1 MIDLEQYATTYL
13 ELKRH
18 LDKPDAVYSCQLV
31 RRGDDYVIL
40 RYVSDHSQRVGD
52 VEIAPGTIT
61 YALYRAGRGY
71 VTWRMVAPDGR
82 LKGHLFHICKDIQI
96 GKDQVAYLDLML
108 DLWID
113 PSGTMQILDREELDV
128 FAKQGVVSQ
137 EDMAWIAAGEAE
149 ISAGFS
155 EIAAELEALVGGI

>member
-1 MIDLEQYATTYL
+1 M

-31 RRGDDYVIL
+31 CRGEGYVVL
-40 RYVSDHSQRVGD
+40 QYVSDRSQRVGD
-52 VEIAPGTIT
+52 EEIASGTIT
-61 YALYRAGRGY
+61 YALYKAGSGY
-71 VTWRMVAPDGR
+71 VTWRMVEPDGR

-96 GKDQVAYLDLML
+96 GEQQVAYLDLML

-113 PSGTMQILDREELDV
+113 SSGKWQILDREELEV
-128 FAKQGVVSQ
+128 FAKRGVVSQ
-137 EDMAWIAAGEAE
+137 EDMGWIAAGEAE

-155 EIAAELEALVGGI
+155 EIAAELEALVAGI